1 MMVEKSPFDVDIRV
15 GTVQDAE
22 AFPETDK
29 SGMCKVWIDLGG
41 EEVQSCAQLL
51 HHHDPEDIVGTQVL
65 AATNL
70 GTVTIA
76 GFESEVLTLGVPGDD
91 GYPVLVTPE
100 HEVPDGG
107 ELY

>member
-1 MMVEKSPFDVDIRV
+1 MVEKRPFDVDIRV
-15 GTVQDAE
+15 GTVTRAE

-29 SGMCKVWIDLGG
+29 SGMCKVWIDLGDR
-41 EEVQSCAQLL
+41 EVQSCAQLL
-51 HHHDPEDIVGTQVL
+51 HHHDPADIEGRQVL

-76 GFESEVLTLGVPGDD
+76 GFESEVLTLGVPGGD

-100 HEVPDGG
+100 AEVPDGG

>member
-1 MMVEKSPFDVDIRV
+1 MVEKSPFDVDIRV
-15 GTVQDAE
+15 GTVTSAE
-22 AFPETDK
+22 EFPETDK
-29 SGMCKVWIDLGG
+29 SGMCKVWIDLGN
-41 EEVQSCAQLL
+41 EQVQSCAQLL
-51 HHHDPEDIVGTQVL
+51 HHHDPEDIEGMQVL

-91 GYPVLVTPE
+91 GFPVLVTPE

>member
-1 MMVEKSPFDVDIRV
+1 MVEQSPFDVDIRV
-15 GTVQDAE
+15 GTVTDAE

-29 SGMCKVWIDLGG
+29 SGMCKLWIDLGN
-41 EEVQSCAQLL
+41 EQVQSAAQLL
-51 HHHDPEDIVGTQVL
+51 HNHDPADIGGMQVL

-91 GYPVLVTPE
+91 GYPVLVTPTNQ
-100 HEVPDGG
+100 VPDGG